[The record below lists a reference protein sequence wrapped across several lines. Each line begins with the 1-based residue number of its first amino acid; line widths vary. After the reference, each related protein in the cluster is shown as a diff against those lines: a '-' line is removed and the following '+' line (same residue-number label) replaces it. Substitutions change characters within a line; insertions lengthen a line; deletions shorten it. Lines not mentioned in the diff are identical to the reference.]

1 MPEAPASWLDET
13 EMAAWLALIGVV
25 VKLPGALDRQLQR
38 DSGVSHFEYMVLIG
52 LSEAPGRTL
61 RMSALAEFTD
71 AQLPRL
77 SQVAG
82 RLEGRG
88 LLTRRPDS
96 ADGRA
101 TLATLTAAGLALVVG
116 AAPGHA
122 AEVRRLVLDR
132 LTRAQLRQLRDIGR
146 RIGLHPDHR

>member
-1 MPEAPASWLDET
+1 MPEAPANWLDET

-82 RLEGRG
+82 RLESRG
-88 LLTRRPDS
+88 LLTRCPDPT
-96 ADGRA
+96 DGRA
-101 TLATLTAAGLALVVG
+101 TWPRSAPRAWRWSSPPRPATPPRCAAWSSTG
-116 AAPGHA
+116 
-122 AEVRRLVLDR
+122 
-132 LTRAQLRQLRDIGR
+132 
-146 RIGLHPDHR
+146 

>member
-1 MPEAPASWLDET
+1 MPEAPANWLDET

-52 LSEAPGRTL
+52 LSEAPDRTL

-77 SQVAG
+77 SQVTG

-88 LLTRRPDS
+88 LLTRRPDP

-101 TLATLTAAGLALVVG
+101 TLATLTGPGLALVVG

-146 RIGLHPDHR
+146 RISLHLDHR

>member
-1 MPEAPASWLDET
+1 VPEVDWLDDT

-38 DSGVSHFEYMVLIG
+38 DSGMSHFEYMVLIS

-61 RMSALAEFTD
+61 RMSALAQFTD

-88 LLTRRPDS
+88 LLTRRPDPG
-96 ADGRA
+96 DGRA
-101 TLATLTAAGLALVVG
+101 TLASLTEAGLARVVA

-132 LTRAQLRQLRDIGR
+132 LTRAQLRQLREIGR
-146 RIGLHPDHR
+146 RIETGLSGD